1 MTILGHSGWHL
12 ESNPKTSSD
21 GSRLP
26 LHPKKK
32 CIITWCNFIYHFFQ
46 VRLIMKVHKEKK
58 KRKKMNFIVD
68 KWLEYKKLGS
78 ATKVD
83 SLLIS
88 WYLHCTLF
96 RNKTLRNETKWRSA
110 SIYLLIEKK
119 NKKIVYTKKKKVHK
133 KTGVSLKLGY
143 LLPIG
148 NVWGAN
154 FYQSPWG
161 IFTTGRSSA
170 ATRSLMAM

>member
-1 MTILGHSGWHL
+1 MYYNLVQFYLSFFSSKIDH
-12 ESNPKTSSD
+12 ESTQ
-21 GSRLP
+21 R
-26 LHPKKK
+26 KKK
-32 CIITWCNFIYHFFQ
+32 
-46 VRLIMKVHKEKK
+46 KEKG
-58 KRKKMNFIVD
+58 NFIVD

-119 NKKIVYTKKKKVHK
+119 KIKKIVYTKKKKFIK
-133 KTGVSLKLGY
+133 KRVCH
-143 LLPIG
+143 
-148 NVWGAN
+148 
-154 FYQSPWG
+154 
-161 IFTTGRSSA
+161 
-170 ATRSLMAM
+170 